1 MLDTIISV
9 HDLGQQRKEMVL
21 LISRLCINVTNK
33 RISRVDELSV
43 YSSELVRVCLSCLNT
58 EELPASTRTNF
69 SLPKFVQADH
79 TSLL

>member
-9 HDLGQQRKEMVL
+9 HDLGQQRKDTVR
-21 LISRLCINVTNK
+21 LIRRLCINVTNK

-43 YSSELVRVCLSCLNT
+43 YSSELVRVCLACLNT

-69 SLPKFVQADH
+69 SLPKSVQADH
-79 TSLL
+79 TSLA